1 MANPL
6 QIRSPKDLQET
17 FKAFA
22 QDNGLSQ
29 GDALALLLS
38 SYNENTAMTT
48 MPEKKD
54 EMDHLV
60 SLLDT
65 VRNMFFNSLTQ
76 ARDADA
82 NAEAKYHNM
91 ISSQKKEIAELKNKI
106 EELSADAARTVEA
119 ESTAKEIAKKN
130 EALTRQ
136 IANQQTLIETISKQS
151 VSLEEAQSL
160 KTMIAVLKKESEMQK
175 EIISLI
181 QPKESDLEKLIPTE

>member
-38 SYNENTAMTT
+38 SFNENTAMAT
-48 MPEKKD
+48 MPDKKD
-54 EMDHLV
+54 EMDHLL

-65 VRNMFFNSLTQ
+65 VRSMFINSLTR

-82 NAEAKYHNM
+82 NAEAKYRNV
-91 ISSQKKEIAELKNKI
+91 ISSQQKEIAELKDKI
-106 EELSADAARTVEA
+106 DSLSADAARTVEA
-119 ESTAKEIAKKN
+119 EATAKEIAKKN
-130 EALTRQ
+130 EDLARQ
-136 IANQQTLIETISKQS
+136 IASQQTLIETISEQS
-151 VSLEEAQSL
+151 VSLEEAQNL
-160 KTMIAVLKKESEMQK
+160 KTRIAVLKKESEMQK
-175 EIISLI
+175 EIISMI
-181 QPKESDLEKLIPTE
+181 QPKESDKEKMIPTE

>member
-91 ISSQKKEIAELKNKI
+91 ISSQKKEIAVLKNKI

>member
-29 GDALALLLS
+29 GDALELLLS

>member
-91 ISSQKKEIAELKNKI
+91 ISSQKKEIAVLKNKI

-160 KTMIAVLKKESEMQK
+160 KNMIAVLKKESEMQK